1 MIDQT
6 DEDNS
11 GGIGNAWCVIP
22 VSFNKKKMALNASGC
37 SVRSV
42 TKHHMSLAS
51 QKCTEYISLLIVKM
65 KRNTFVQTAQI
76 LLKTVTI
83 TCDSVEFHSP
93 VVQVARRIGCF
104 IR

>member
-1 MIDQT
+1 MQV
-6 DEDNS
+6 
-11 GGIGNAWCVIP
+11 G
-22 VSFNKKKMALNASGC
+22 GC

-83 TCDSVEFHSP
+83 TYDSVEFHSP
-93 VVQVARRIGCF
+93 EVQAARRIGCL